1 MPEIGRGGQRVGN
14 LNRKR
19 AGHMLQYN
27 LTQRERQILI
37 QLFELSRRSKEE
49 FEAEIIDL
57 AAAGPS
63 AELARLD
70 FGGKGEAMELTKRD
84 LRTLKDEGFIHFRW
98 DLPDRGTGR
107 LTSRAF
113 NAVASNFHSADDA
126 ATATATATARATAAT
141 ATATATAA
149 ATREHAAAD
158 EAAITLR
165 FQKITEELVT
175 LARQLIDADEALA
188 AKHEALSIAEEL
200 GKDAP
205 DETIITRKTKGFVSR
220 LSLTF
225 SGTADLASKGGMIGE
240 FGERLAAWL
249 VALSVWTEW
258 HAAHHVA
265 PDPCA

>member
-1 MPEIGRGGQRVGN
+1 
-14 LNRKR
+14 
-19 AGHMLQYN
+19 MLQYN
-27 LTQRERQILI
+27 LTQRERQILVR
-37 QLFELSRRSKEE
+37 LFELSRHSKDE

-57 AAAGPS
+57 GADAGPS

-70 FGGKGEAMELTKRD
+70 FGGKGQAMELTKRD

-98 DLPDRGTGR
+98 DLPDRGMGR

-113 NAVASNFHSADDA
+113 TAVGSNFHNAAVDDA
-126 ATATATATARATAAT
+126 AALAVAASERAVTA
-141 ATATATAA
+141 
-149 ATREHAAAD
+149 D
-158 EAAITLR
+158 QAAITLR
-165 FQKITEELVT
+165 FQKISEELVT
-175 LARQLIDADEALA
+175 LTRQLIDADEALA

-200 GKDAP
+200 AKDAP
-205 DETIITRKTKGFVSR
+205 DETIITRKAKGFVSR
-220 LSLTF
+220 ISLTF
-225 SGTADLASKGGMIGE
+225 SGTADLANKGGMIGE